1 MFLQNT
7 SVASTTMDGAWDGSY
22 QLRLWPLRHRECDKF
37 HLVWRCVASV
47 KPTTRS
53 ANSSPTAALLV
64 PTLPTRS
71 SLAPVTHLGY
81 FGLSFLLEKYPVFT
95 HWSLQP
101 IISMVHSQVCKLFEL
116 RIWFLFQ
123 KWPFYKS
130 LDVQNTLPVNLNGP
144 VWAPWQEAVLNQ
156 AKIRHFGLMCLK
168 GMSPTIVLDQ

>member
-1 MFLQNT
+1 MGVT
-7 SVASTTMDGAWDGSY
+7 SWDCGLCGTGNVTNSISSEGAWLQWS
-22 QLRLWPLRHRECDKF
+22 QRHVQPIVHPRQPCWYP
-37 HLVWRCVASV
+37 HC
-47 KPTTRS
+47 P
-53 ANSSPTAALLV
+53 PAALWLQW
-64 PTLPTRS
+64 P
-71 SLAPVTHLGY
+71 HLGY

-101 IISMVHSQVCKLFEL
+101 IILMVHSQVCKLFEL